1 MALIINHETIDDEVI
16 EGEFRQIK
24 GHYERTL
31 QVACCERDPEF
42 LAMAKDN
49 IISRALLQ
57 HEAMRRFPKVDD
69 SEIQVRLS
77 KLIEAAGG
85 EDEFYSSIGLPVKD
99 EDAVR
104 GNVAGGVRLDKTLA
118 QVYAPEPEFDE
129 AVLRTYYES
138 NKNQFLTDEE
148 VRASH
153 ISMTLGAAH
162 SRAEVYTKMRE
173 LREMSLAGADFD
185 ALGAEHNSNKEI
197 SPDLGWFKRGEFME
211 EFEAIAFSMSLSEV
225 SPVFVTQLGFHICKL
240 TGRRPAAPKPFDEVK
255 DLVALRILEAH
266 RDRKFNEFVDDLKKT
281 ASIRDTDPPEDH
293 CGCGSAH

>member
-42 LAMAKDN
+42 RAMAKDN

-57 HEAMRRFPKVDD
+57 HEAVRRFPGVDD
-69 SEIQVRLS
+69 SEIQGRLS
-77 KLIEAAGG
+77 KLIDAAGG
-85 EDEFYSSIGLPVKD
+85 EDNFYSSIGLPVKD
-99 EDAVR
+99 EEAVR

-118 QVYAPEPEFDE
+118 QVYAPEPEPDE
-129 AVLRTYYES
+129 AALIAYYEA
-138 NKNQFLTDEE
+138 NKKLFLTDEE

-153 ISMTLGAAH
+153 ISMNLGAAQ
-162 SRAEVYTKMRE
+162 SRAEVYTKMRV
-173 LREMSLAGADFD
+173 LRERALAGADFD
-185 ALGAEHNSNKEI
+185 ALGSEHNSNREI
-197 SPDLGWFKRGEFME
+197 SPDLGWFKRGDFME
-211 EFEAIAFSMSLSEV
+211 EFEVIAFSMNLGET

-240 TGRRPAAPKPFDEVK
+240 TGRRPAVPKPFDEVK
-255 DLVALRILEAH
+255 ELVALRILENH
-266 RDRKFNEFVDDLKKT
+266 RDKKFNEFVDDLRKA
-281 ASIRDTDPPEDH
+281 ASIRDTDPPENH